1 MSISNDR
8 FASVVH
14 FRAFCCVTC
23 LFLMS
28 TRNDRFAS
36 ACESLGLAWLFP
48 RCCWSLSVVETTDVF
63 QLVKKKKKK
72 NPPLWVLQRAC
83 NTGYL
88 VLSEGLDTESTT
100 LTPRRC
106 VCMFLWCLLRPTC
119 FPGHTMHRPIHHILY
134 RGCQILVNGRLSISR
149 VTAGHE
155 IESEAEMCKTS
166 EMVCVQ

>member
-1 MSISNDR
+1 MIVLRVPVKASDLRDFFHVAADHCRWWKLYRR
-8 FASVVH
+8 FPAS
-14 FRAFCCVTC
+14 
-23 LFLMS
+23 L
-28 TRNDRFAS
+28 
-36 ACESLGLAWLFP
+36 
-48 RCCWSLSVVETTDVF
+48 
-63 QLVKKKKKK
+63 KKKKK
-72 NPPLWVLQRAC
+72 NPLSWVLQRAC
-83 NTGYL
+83 NTWYL